1 MRGTGQLVIQGYDV
15 LVIGSG
21 GAALRAAIEAK
32 EEFPQGSVALITKGR
47 LGESGVTAK
56 ACSDRMAFHATLEY
70 TEPGGTDN
78 WRYHA
83 DDVFRIG
90 GYVSDEDLA
99 VILAKNSANAITYL
113 ADLGVSFA
121 KKPDGR
127 IDQFVTDGSLY
138 ARAAYTG
145 PYTAVDIE
153 KALVRKARSLDIKVF
168 EDHLVT
174 SLLTNGTGRVV
185 GAVGLGTDSD
195 SVESPVQIM
204 SKCVIIA
211 TGGAGQVFQA
221 NVFPPENTGDGYA
234 MAYEIGAELTNMEF
248 IQIGI
253 ASVATGLAC
262 SGSVMRCI
270 PRFVNDEG
278 EEFLLRY
285 LCDLPPEEIYDL
297 VFEKGATWPLQSEHP
312 GNRIDVAVY
321 REVNAGKRVFVD
333 FSQNP
338 RGFHWDKLSS
348 KWKDRYM
355 SEVRQSLGA
364 ARRYESP
371 ILRYLE
377 INPKSVQWFKDA
389 GVDLVSGD
397 QVEIVNAVQHFQ
409 GGIRIRT
416 RAETNIPGLFAV
428 GEAAGGQHGAN
439 RPGGHALLDCQVFG
453 RIAGEEA
460 ANQAKS
466 MTGRLQASNASITQ
480 ALARITRLRN
490 GPGVPAHGVRLQ
502 LQKIMSDSASVVRTD
517 NGLAKA
523 VSDLAELQSAGV
535 RTDERG
541 IAYAV
546 ETENM
551 LRVGEMIL
559 RAARMRLESR
569 GPHLLFPSYDSQVH
583 MPRDDDWNKYIVI
596 YKGED
601 GSMKLTVRQPVRVN
615 AWNLK

>member
-1 MRGTGQLVIQGYDV
+1 MHSCDV
-15 LVIGSG
+15 LVVGSG

-32 EEFPQGSVALITKGR
+32 EQFPQGSVTLITKGK

-70 TEPGGTDN
+70 TEPEGPDN

-99 VILAKNSANAITYL
+99 VILAKNSADAITYL
-113 ADLGVSFA
+113 ADLGVPFA

-127 IDQFVTDGSLY
+127 FDQFVTDGSLY

-153 KALVRKARSLDIKVF
+153 KALVRKAHSLDIKVF

-174 SLLTNGTGRVV
+174 SLLTDDTGRVV
-185 GAVGLGTDSD
+185 GAVGLSMGSGF
-195 SVESPVQIM
+195 VGSPLQIV

-211 TGGAGQVFQA
+211 TGGAGRVFEA

-234 MAYEIGAELTNMEF
+234 IAYDVGAELVNMEF

-270 PRFVNDEG
+270 PRFVNSEG

-285 LCDLPPEEIYDL
+285 LGDLPPEEIYNL

-321 REVNAGKRVFVD
+321 KEVNAGRRVFLD
-333 FSQNP
+333 FSRNP
-338 RGFHWDKLSS
+338 RGFHWDKLSN

-355 SEVRQSLGA
+355 SEVRQSLGEGP
-364 ARRYESP
+364 RYESP
-371 ILRYLE
+371 ILRYQE

-389 GVDLVSGD
+389 GIDLVSGD
-397 QVEIVNAVQHFQ
+397 KVEVVNAVQHFQ
-409 GGIRIRT
+409 GGIKIRA
-416 RAETNIPGLFAV
+416 RAETNVPGLFAV

-460 ANQAKS
+460 ANRARS
-466 MTGRLQASNASITQ
+466 MEGRLQASNASITQ

-490 GPGVPAHGVRLQ
+490 GPGLPAHEVRLQ
-502 LQKIMSDSASVVRTD
+502 LQKIMSGSASVVRTD

-523 VSDLAELQSAGV
+523 VSDLARLKSEGIRA
-535 RTDERG
+535 DER
-541 IAYAV
+541 
-546 ETENM
+546 ELPM
-551 LRVGEMIL
+551 QW
-559 RAARMRLESR
+559 RLKICSE
-569 GPHLLFPSYDSQVH
+569 
-583 MPRDDDWNKYIVI
+583 
-596 YKGED
+596 
-601 GSMKLTVRQPVRVN
+601 
-615 AWNLK
+615 